1 MGIGI
6 KCQHLFL
13 RSIRIFTEIHF
24 FFFVSKLI
32 LKKAFYFII
41 GKNIDNF
48 DFFSKK
54 LFLIFFVLK
63 TEPPLNSD
71 AESI

>member
-24 FFFVSKLI
+24 FFVSKLI

-48 DFFSKK
+48 DLFSKK

-63 TEPPLNSD
+63 TEPLLNSD